1 MNASSCYTSSMKQ
14 KLIERLPHDRRAEV
28 EVFDSLSRQPGLDR
42 DALYEALSDYANQHG
57 GTEADLDPDLEAA
70 AVEQLLTS
78 D

>member
-1 MNASSCYTSSMKQ
+1 MKQ

-28 EVFDSLSRQPGLDR
+28 EAFVDPLSRQPGLDR
-42 DALYEALSDYANQHG
+42 NAVHEALSDYANQYG